1 MAKALFMSS
10 LLLLSMQGL
19 AGRGT
24 AADSPGDLHV
34 RLVGGDRETAVLEL
48 GSYPGAAGRL
58 EVAQLVFER
67 RLERPSLG
75 RQPDCRVAAGI
86 GPHLP
91 VVGGG
96 LRGRG
101 FARASHAAT
110 LAGRGKT
117 AATLG

>member
-1 MAKALFMSS
+1 MARAFFMSS
-10 LLLLSMQGL
+10 LLLSSP
-19 AGRGT
+19 
-24 AADSPGDLHV
+24 ADPPGDLY
-34 RLVGGDRETAVLEL
+34 VGLIGRDRESTVFEL
-48 GSYPGAAGRL
+48 RGYPGARRWL
-58 EVAQLVFER
+58 EVAQLVLER

-75 RQPDCRVAAGI
+75 RQPDRCVAAGI
-86 GPHLP
+86 GPHLA

-101 FARASHAAT
+101 FGRASHAAT